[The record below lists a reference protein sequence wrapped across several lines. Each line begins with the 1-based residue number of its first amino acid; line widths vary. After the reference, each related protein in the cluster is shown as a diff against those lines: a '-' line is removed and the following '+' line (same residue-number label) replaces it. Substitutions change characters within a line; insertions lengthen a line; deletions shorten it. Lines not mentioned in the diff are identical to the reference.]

1 MELPKNVW
9 DNADCVAMAVRL
21 RYAGKCPQQVDDMLG
36 MVVRDIVKM
45 AVKLYPRERII
56 RNKRPMNTWEVSIA
70 FSEDTE
76 MELVYYVMRSI
87 YKGKAKTKNP
97 RSLINFFVKTAQN
110 RLDNIIRN
118 ASNRERLTHVVSGEE
133 SDYVMNIISTDIM
146 GKLITAQG
154 GPNGT

>member
-1 MELPKNVW
+1 MELPSNVW
-9 DNADCVAMAVRL
+9 ENAECVAMAVRL

-45 AVKLYPRERII
+45 AVKLYPRERVI
-56 RNKRPMNTWEVSIA
+56 RNKSPMSRWQSDIA

-87 YKGKAKTKNP
+87 FNGKAKTSDP
-97 RSLINFFVKTAQN
+97 RAMINFFVKTAQN

-118 ASNRERLTHVVSGEE
+118 VSNRERIAQMVNECDNDGFTFSTLK
-133 SDYVMNIISTDIM
+133 TDII
-146 GKLITAQG
+146 GRLITA
-154 GPNGT
+154 